1 MHGRT
6 FAGVIMVFLGVGFLL
21 DNLDVIKFSELL
33 SIYWPI
39 ILIIIGV
46 NHFLNQSQSFITGS
60 ILVLVGL
67 FFLLRN
73 VGLLPADFAKLF
85 WPAALIII
93 GILIVF
99 GKSKHSSVPVSA
111 DDFVNHFVIFSG
123 LNSRCT
129 AKVFKGGSVTAV
141 FGGIEL
147 DLRGANIDAEGA
159 ALDLTA
165 AFGGVDLRVPGSWRA
180 VVTGTPI
187 FGAWED
193 KTEVQDEI
201 TENQPVLNI
210 KCLVMFGGVEISN

>member
-6 FAGVIMVFLGVGFLL
+6 FAGVILVLLGLGFLL
-21 DNLDVIKFSELL
+21 DNLNVIKFSELL
-33 SIYWPI
+33 SIYWPV

-46 NHFLNQSQSFITGS
+46 NHFLNQARSFISGS

-73 VGLLPADFAKLF
+73 VGMLPADLAKLF

-93 GILIVF
+93 GILIIF
-99 GKSKHSSVPVSA
+99 GKSKHDSVPTSTG
-111 DDFVNHFVIFSG
+111 DSVNHFVIFSG
-123 LNSRCT
+123 LDSRCT
-129 AKVFKGGSVTAV
+129 AQNFKGGSATAL

-147 DLRGANIDAEGA
+147 DLRDANMDPEGA
-159 ALDLTA
+159 VLDLTA
-165 AFGGVDLRVPGSWRA
+165 AFGGVGVKVPASWRVA
-180 VVTGTPI
+180 VAGTPI

-193 KTEVQDEI
+193 KTRVPSEI

-210 KCLVMFGGVEISN
+210 KCLPIFGGIEISN